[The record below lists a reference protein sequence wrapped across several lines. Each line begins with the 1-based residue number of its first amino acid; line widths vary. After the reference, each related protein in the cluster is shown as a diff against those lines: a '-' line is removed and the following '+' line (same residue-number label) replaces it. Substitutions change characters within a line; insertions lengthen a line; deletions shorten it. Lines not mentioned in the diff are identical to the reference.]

1 MAKKKRGL
9 GKGLTA
15 LFGETMNET
24 EVGTPASRESS
35 DETDETQSSPTQ
47 QAVQKDSAAPA
58 SRVEDDENV
67 VITTQEAENAVVKE
81 RASSAPRQAASA
93 PNKKKIQGQV
103 TSREVASAKPSQEEL
118 QQALNEGKKRGLT
131 IDLSLIHPNP
141 DQPRTYFN
149 NEQIQELAASIKK
162 EGLLQ
167 PIVIREDGKDEDGR
181 TTYQIIAGERRWQA
195 CKTLHMK
202 NVPVRIMQANDD
214 KALQLALIEN
224 VQRTDLNPI
233 EEAYGYKRLME
244 RLGMTQTQVAQAV
257 SKGRS
262 TIANKLRLLDLP
274 EEAQK
279 ALFDNKITTG
289 HAVAI
294 LQVPSAE
301 GQKALTQKVLDDHL
315 NVRQTESLARLMAAR
330 ENGTQAATKRPPMPL
345 YFKNAAKELRGLLH
359 TKVRMSSAKGKNKI
373 EIEFKD
379 EGDLERIFSIITHEA
394 SDKATS
400 STDN

>member
-9 GKGLTA
+9 GRGLNA

-24 EVGTPASRESS
+24 ETGGDISKEVSNSNHEEPTKHAPETPDVRKEQ
-35 DETDETQSSPTQ
+35 D
-47 QAVQKDSAAPA
+47 K
-58 SRVEDDENV
+58 NV
-67 VITTQEAENAVVKE
+67 VITEQEAENAVVKE
-81 RASSAPRQAASA
+81 RPIPHSQQSASQNQTPPQIKKSA
-93 PNKKKIQGQV
+93 QGQV
-103 TSREVASAKPSQEEL
+103 TSREVSRPKVSEKVSDED
-118 QQALNEGKKRGLT
+118 KKKELT
-131 IDLSLIHPNP
+131 IAIELIHPNP
-141 DQPRTYFN
+141 DQPRTYFDN
-149 NEQIQELAASIKK
+149 DQIRELAASIKK

-167 PIVIREDGKDEDGR
+167 PIVIREDGTDEDGR

-195 CKTLHMK
+195 CEQLHMK
-202 NVPVRIMQANDD
+202 TVPVRIMEANDD
-214 KALQLALIEN
+214 KALQLALVEN

-274 EEAQK
+274 EEAQE

-294 LQVPSAE
+294 LQVPSVE
-301 GQKALTQKVLDDHL
+301 GQKNLTQKILDEHL
-315 NVRQTESLARLMAAR
+315 NVRQAESIARLMAAR
-330 ENGTQAATKRPPMPL
+330 ESGKTVSTQRAPMPS
-345 YFKNAAKELRGLLH
+345 YFKKAAKELRGILH
-359 TKVRMSSAKGKNKI
+359 TKVRMSSSKGKNKI

-379 EGDLERIFSIITHEA
+379 EDDLQRIFSLITNEREKETPSASVEA
-394 SDKATS
+394 ANK
-400 STDN
+400 

>member
-1 MAKKKRGL
+1 MAKRKSGL
-9 GKGLTA
+9 GKGLHA

-24 EVGTPASRESS
+24 EADEPTTKENTSAEDASSKTEA
-35 DETDETQSSPTQ
+35 DTQS
-47 QAVQKDSAAPA
+47 KIDK
-58 SRVEDDENV
+58 NV
-67 VITTQEAENAVVKE
+67 VITEQEAENAVIKE
-81 RASSAPRQAASA
+81 RAASSETI
-93 PNKKKIQGQV
+93 K
-103 TSREVASAKPSQEEL
+103 EPSQQKKSEAGKVSSRKVSEADISDEQKQKL
-118 QQALNEGKKRGLT
+118 LDEGKKKGLT
-131 IDLSLIHPNP
+131 VDIDRIHPNP

-149 NEQIQELAASIKK
+149 HDQIQELATSIKK

-181 TTYQIIAGERRWQA
+181 PTYQIIAGERRWQA
-195 CKTLHMK
+195 CQQLHMK
-202 NVPVRIMQANDD
+202 KVPVRIMQANDD

-301 GQKALTQKVLDDHL
+301 GQKKLTNKILKDHL
-315 NVRQTESLARLMAAR
+315 TVRQAESLARLMASQEKGIPKVQR
-330 ENGTQAATKRPPMPL
+330 NPMPV
-345 YFKNAAKELRGLLH
+345 YFKKAAKELRNVLH
-359 TKVRMSSAKGKNKI
+359 TKVRMSNAKGKNKI

-379 EGDLERIFSIITHEA
+379 EGDLQRIFTLITNDTSDESQNA
-394 SDKATS
+394 SE
-400 STDN
+400 